1 MAKETIGIC
10 ADPLEGLGWP
20 PGWTQA
26 PSTLHRAAK
35 FSQAEEAV
43 LGLRAW
49 QHCFVSLQGLAQ
61 YQSQPLGLW
70 AYKVWQLSNTGVSGW
85 ALGQALRLWGA
96 SSPATGRH
104 GSYLG
109 KALNF

>member
-1 MAKETIGIC
+1 MALSEPLGLTGPAWGTELNSSSRGVISATLGPECLRRPIGVC

-49 QHCFVSLQGLAQ
+49 QHCLVSLQGLAQ
-61 YQSQPLGLW
+61 YQSQSTWPLGL
-70 AYKVWQLSNTGVSGW
+70 
-85 ALGQALRLWGA
+85 
-96 SSPATGRH
+96 
-104 GSYLG
+104 
-109 KALNF
+109 